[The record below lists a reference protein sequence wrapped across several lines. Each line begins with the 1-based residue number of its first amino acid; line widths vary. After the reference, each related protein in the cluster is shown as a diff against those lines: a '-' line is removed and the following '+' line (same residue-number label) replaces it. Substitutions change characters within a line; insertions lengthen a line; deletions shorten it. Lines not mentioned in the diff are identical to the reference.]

1 MTPSSTASWA
11 GADAMSASFDVVN
24 PATGERVGQVRKDSA
39 QDALA
44 AVEAARIA
52 QVDWRRRGG
61 HARADVLQRWFDLVI
76 AETEDL
82 ARIMVSEQGKPLAE
96 ARAEIVYAASYIRFY
111 AEEARRLHGETIPA
125 ASPDRRQLVVRE
137 PVGVCAA
144 ITPWNF
150 PAAMVTRKV
159 APALAAGCT
168 MVLKPSELTPL
179 TALRLAE
186 LALEAGLPTGVLNV
200 VVGDAVEIGA
210 VLTASP
216 TVRMLSFTGST
227 PVGRLLMAQC
237 APTVKKL
244 GLELGGNAPFIVFD
258 DADLDA
264 AVEGAIASKFR
275 NAGQTCVC
283 ANRLFV
289 QRGVYEDF
297 AARLIE
303 RVRALRTGN
312 GLDDGVTQGPLIN
325 EAARRK
331 ALSHVKDALDRGAR
345 LGIGGE
351 AVDGPGWFMQPTVLL
366 DVKAGMRCLDEE
378 TFGPVAPLV
387 AFDTEAEAIAWANA
401 SEFGL
406 ASYFYSRDV
415 ARCFRVAEAIE
426 SGMVGINTGAISSE
440 TVPFGGIKQSG
451 LGREG
456 SRHGL
461 DEYTELKLM
470 SFGGVGAA

>member
-1 MTPSSTASWA
+1 
-11 GADAMSASFDVVN
+11 MSASFDVVN
-24 PATGERVGQVRKDSA
+24 PATGERVAQVRKDSA
-39 QDALA
+39 QDAQA
-44 AVEAARIA
+44 AIEAARIA
-52 QVDWRRRGG
+52 QVEWRRRGG
-61 HARADVLQRWFDLVI
+61 HARAEVLQRWFELVI
-76 AETEDL
+76 AKTDEL

-125 ASPDRRQLVVRE
+125 SSSDRRQLVVRE

-168 MVLKPSELTPL
+168 IVLKPSELTPL

-186 LALEAGLPTGVLNV
+186 LALEAGLPVGVLNV

-210 VLTASP
+210 VLTSSP

-227 PVGRLLMAQC
+227 PVGRLLMTQC

-289 QRGVYEDF
+289 QRGVYEAF
-297 AARLIE
+297 ASRLIE

-312 GLDDGVTQGPLIN
+312 GLDEGVTQGPLIN

-331 ALSHVKDALDRGAR
+331 ALSHVRDALDRGAR

-387 AFDTEAEAIAWANA
+387 AFDSEAEAIAWANA

-470 SFGGVGAA
+470 SFGGIGAA

>member
-1 MTPSSTASWA
+1 MSR
-11 GADAMSASFDVVN
+11 MSAFFDVFN
-24 PATGERVGQVRKDSA
+24 PATGERVAQVPKA
-39 QDALA
+39 TAGDALA
-44 AVEAARIA
+44 AVEAARVA
-52 QVDWRRRGG
+52 QVEWRRRGG
-61 HARADVLQRWFDLVI
+61 HARAEVLQRWHDLVMSS
-76 AETEDL
+76 AEEL
-82 ARIMVSEQGKPLAE
+82 ARIMVTEQGKPLAE
-96 ARAEIVYAASYIRFY
+96 ARGEITYAASYIRFY
-111 AEEARRLHGETIPA
+111 AEEARRLHGETIPSA
-125 ASPDRRQLVVRE
+125 TPDRRQLVVRE

-159 APALAAGCT
+159 APALAAGCA

-179 TALRLAE
+179 TALKLVE
-186 LALEAGLPTGVLNV
+186 LAHRAGVPDGVLAV
-200 VVGDAVEIGA
+200 LVGDAVEIGA

-237 APTVKKL
+237 APTVKRL

-264 AVEGAIASKFR
+264 AVEGALASKFR

-283 ANRLFV
+283 ANRFFV
-289 QRGVYEDF
+289 QRGVYEEF
-297 AARLIE
+297 ARRLTE
-303 RVRALRTGN
+303 RVRALKPGN
-312 GLDDGVTQGPLIN
+312 GFEDGVTQGPLIN

-331 ALSHVKDALDRGAR
+331 ALSHVEDARSRGAR
-345 LGIGGE
+345 VATGGE
-351 AVDGPGWFMQPTVLL
+351 AVAGSGWFMQPTVLL
-366 DVKAGMRCLDEE
+366 DVTAGMRCLEEE

-387 AFDTEAEAIAWANA
+387 VFDDEAEAVAWANA

-426 SGMVGINTGAISSE
+426 SGMVGINTGVISSE
-440 TVPFGGIKQSG
+440 TVPFGGVKQSG

-470 SFGGVGAA
+470 SFGGIGAV

>member
-1 MTPSSTASWA
+1 
-11 GADAMSASFDVVN
+11 MSAVFDVVN
-24 PATGERVGQVRKDSA
+24 PATGERVAQVRKDSA
-39 QDALA
+39 QDTLA

-52 QVDWRRRGG
+52 QVEWRRRGG
-61 HARADVLQRWFDLVI
+61 HARAEVLLRWFDLVI

-82 ARIMVSEQGKPLAE
+82 ARVMVSEQGKPLAE

-179 TALRLAE
+179 TALRLAD
-186 LALEAGLPTGVLNV
+186 LALEAGLPVGVLNV

-210 VLTASP
+210 VLTSSP
-216 TVRMLSFTGST
+216 AVRMLSFTGST

-297 AARLIE
+297 ARRLIK
-303 RVRALRTGN
+303 RVGALRTGN
-312 GLDDGVTQGPLIN
+312 GLDEGVTQGPLIN

-331 ALSHVKDALDRGAR
+331 ALSHVRDALDRGAR

-387 AFDTEAEAIAWANA
+387 AFDTEAEAVAWANA

-470 SFGGVGAA
+470 SFGGIGAA

>member
-1 MTPSSTASWA
+1 
-11 GADAMSASFDVVN
+11 MSAMFDVVN
-24 PATGERVGQVRKDSA
+24 PATGERVAQVRKDSA
-39 QDALA
+39 QDAQA

-52 QVDWRRRGG
+52 QVEWRRRGG
-61 HARADVLQRWFDLVI
+61 HARAEVLQRWFELVI
-76 AETEDL
+76 ASTEEL
-82 ARIMVSEQGKPLAE
+82 ARVMVSEQGKPLAE
-96 ARAEIVYAASYIRFY
+96 ARAEIVYAASYLRFY

-125 ASPDRRQLVVRE
+125 ASSDRRQLVVRE

-179 TALRLAE
+179 TALRLAD
-186 LALEAGLPTGVLNV
+186 LALEAGLPVGVLNV
-200 VVGDAVEIGA
+200 VVGDAVEVGA
-210 VLTASP
+210 VLTSSP

-264 AVEGAIASKFR
+264 AVDGAIASKFR

-297 AARLIE
+297 ATRLIE
-303 RVRALRTGN
+303 RVRGLRTGN
-312 GLDDGVTQGPLIN
+312 GLEEGVTQGPLIN

-331 ALSHVKDALDRGAR
+331 ALSHVRDALDRGAR

-470 SFGGVGAA
+470 SFGGIGAA

>member
-1 MTPSSTASWA
+1 
-11 GADAMSASFDVVN
+11 MSAAFDVVN
-24 PATGERVGQVRKDSA
+24 PATGERVAQVRKDSA
-39 QDALA
+39 QDAQA
-44 AVEAARIA
+44 AIEVARIA
-52 QVDWRRRGG
+52 QVEWRRRGG
-61 HARADVLQRWFDLVI
+61 HARADTLQRWFELVV
-76 AETEDL
+76 AHTDEL
-82 ARIMVSEQGKPLAE
+82 ARLMVSEQGKPLAE

-168 MVLKPSELTPL
+168 IVLKPSELTPL
-179 TALRLAE
+179 TALRLAA
-186 LALEAGLPTGVLNV
+186 LALEAGLPVGVLNV
-200 VVGDAVEIGA
+200 VVGDAAEIGA
-210 VLTASP
+210 VLTSSP

-289 QRGVYEDF
+289 QRGVYDDF
-297 AARLIE
+297 AARLIA

-312 GLDDGVTQGPLIN
+312 GLDEGVTQGPLIN
-325 EAARRK
+325 AAARRK
-331 ALSHVKDALDRGAR
+331 ALSHVRDALDRGAR

-456 SRHGL
+456 ARHGL

-470 SFGGVGAA
+470 SFGGIGAA

>member
-1 MTPSSTASWA
+1 MRAV
-11 GADAMSASFDVVN
+11 FDILN
-24 PATGERVGQVRKDSA
+24 PATGERVAQVPKASA
-39 QDALA
+39 AEAQA
-44 AVEAARIA
+44 AIEAARLA
-52 QVDWRRRGG
+52 QVGWRRRGG
-61 HARADVLQRWFDLVI
+61 HARADVLQRWFDLVV
-76 AETEDL
+76 ARTEDL
-82 ARIMVSEQGKPLAE
+82 ARVMVSEQGKPLAE
-96 ARAEIVYAASYIRFY
+96 ARAEITYAAGYLRFY
-111 AEEARRLHGETIPA
+111 AEEARRLHGETIPSA
-125 ASPDRRQLVVRE
+125 ARDRRQLVVRE

-159 APALAAGCT
+159 APALAAGCA

-179 TALRLAE
+179 TALRLAD
-186 LALEAGLPTGVLNV
+186 LALEAGVPPGVLNV

-210 VLTASP
+210 VLTASS

-264 AVEGAIASKFR
+264 AVDGAIASKFR

-283 ANRLFV
+283 ANRFFV
-289 QRGVYEDF
+289 QRGVYDDF
-297 AARLIE
+297 AARLTT
-303 RVRALRTGN
+303 RVRELRTGN
-312 GLDDGVTQGPLIN
+312 GLDDDVTQGPLIN

-331 ALSHVKDALDRGAR
+331 ALSHVQDAVERGAR
-345 LGIGGE
+345 VAVGGA

-366 DVKAGMRCLDEE
+366 DVAPGMRCLEEE

-387 AFDTEAEAIAWANA
+387 PFDDEAEAVAWANA

-456 SRHGL
+456 ARHGL

-470 SFGGVGAA
+470 SFGGIGAT

>member
-1 MTPSSTASWA
+1 
-11 GADAMSASFDVVN
+11 MSASFDVVN
-24 PATGERVGQVRKDSA
+24 PATGERVAQVRKASA
-39 QDALA
+39 PEAQA
-44 AVEAARIA
+44 AIEAARIA

-61 HARADVLQRWFDLVI
+61 HARAEVLQRWFELVI
-76 AETEDL
+76 AKTDEL
-82 ARIMVSEQGKPLAE
+82 ARVMVSEQGKPLAE

-125 ASPDRRQLVVRE
+125 SSPDRRQLVVRE

-150 PAAMVTRKV
+150 PAAMITRKV

-186 LALEAGLPTGVLNV
+186 LALDAGLPVGVLNV
-200 VVGDAVEIGA
+200 VIGDAVEIGA
-210 VLTASP
+210 ALTSSP

-289 QRGVYEDF
+289 QRGIYEDF
-297 AARLIE
+297 AARLIQ

-312 GLDDGVTQGPLIN
+312 GLEEGVTQGPLIN

-331 ALSHVKDALDRGAR
+331 ALSHVRDALDRGAR
-345 LGIGGE
+345 LGTGGQ
-351 AVDGPGWFMQPTVLL
+351 AIDGPGWFMQPTVLL

-387 AFDTEAEAIAWANA
+387 AFDTEAEAITWANA

-470 SFGGVGAA
+470 SFGGIGAA